1 MECNL
6 KNLTDKVFGGGQI
19 DRDEAVFLYSQPLD
33 ELTRSADEIRRHF
46 CRNRFDLCSIINAKS
61 GRCSENCKFC
71 AQSARHRTEVEE
83 YSLLPE
89 GDIVSQAARDAD
101 LGSLR
106 FSIVTSGRRLADD
119 EIEKICSI
127 VRRIRESVGIAVCAS
142 VGLLTVN
149 QFRRLKEAGLS
160 RAHNN
165 LETSRRNFPNICT
178 THTFDDKVR
187 AIRAAQA
194 AGLSICSGGIMG
206 LGETAEDRIDMALSL
221 RGLEVRSICVNMLNA
236 IAGTPFAAFPRLTSA
251 DMCRIVAVYRFI
263 LPTSHIRLA
272 GGRGLLP
279 DKGKSCFVS
288 GANAAISGDMLT
300 TAGISIETD
309 RALIKELGYEAELCD
324 E

>member
-1 MECNL
+1 MEYNL
-6 KNLTDKVFGGGQI
+6 KNLTDKVLGGGQI
-19 DRDEAVFLYSQPLD
+19 DRDEAVFLYCQPLD

-71 AQSARHRTEVEE
+71 AQSACHRTEVEE

-89 GDIVSQAARDAD
+89 GDIVSQAARDAAQ
-101 LGSLR
+101 GSLR

-194 AGLSICSGGIMG
+194 AGLQNLIHSHGGVVYIGGELIRIPSEKGITHICI
-206 LGETAEDRIDMALSL
+206 
-221 RGLEVRSICVNMLNA
+221 N
-236 IAGTPFAAFPRLTSA
+236 
-251 DMCRIVAVYRFI
+251 
-263 LPTSHIRLA
+263 
-272 GGRGLLP
+272 
-279 DKGKSCFVS
+279 
-288 GANAAISGDMLT
+288 
-300 TAGISIETD
+300 
-309 RALIKELGYEAELCD
+309 
-324 E
+324 